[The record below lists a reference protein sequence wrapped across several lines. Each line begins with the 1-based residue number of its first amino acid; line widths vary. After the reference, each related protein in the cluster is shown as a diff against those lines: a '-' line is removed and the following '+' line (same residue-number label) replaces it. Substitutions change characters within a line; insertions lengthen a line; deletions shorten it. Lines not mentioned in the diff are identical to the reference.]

1 MAGKRQMP
9 EVDRFMSKVH
19 KAENGCWLWEAYRM
33 KNGYGLFRTPTKNEL
48 AHRVS
53 YRLFSGPLDARDV
66 MHKCDTPA
74 CVNPQHLHLG
84 TRKENMQDAKEKK
97 RMRVG
102 ENHGRSKLTNEQME
116 LVKQSN
122 GLQREIAAV
131 FGVSQG
137 HVSAI
142 KNGKRCQQLHMNRA

>member
-1 MAGKRQMP
+1 MAGRPRMP
-9 EVDRFMSKVH
+9 EADRFMSKVD
-19 KAENGCWLWEAYRM
+19 KSENGCWLWTAFRM
-33 KNGYGLFRTPTKNEL
+33 KNGYGLFRTPAKNEL
-48 AHRVS
+48 AHRAA
-53 YRLFSGPLDARDV
+53 YRLFSGPLDTRDV

-84 TRKENMQDAKEKK
+84 TRKENMQDAREKK
-97 RMRVG
+97 RVRAG
-102 ENHGRSKLTNEQME
+102 EKHGRSKLTNEQIE

-142 KNGKRCQQLHMNRA
+142 KNGKRCQQLHT